1 MDNKINIAELL
12 KDCPKGMELDCTMYD
27 NVTLDRVDIDDTYS
41 IKIDTKCGFSTRLT
55 RYGQNVNI
63 EDAKCVIF
71 PKGKTTW
78 EGFVPPHKFK
88 DGDILSYQCGLLSN
102 RTIYIYRYDEVM
114 NTSYYVALSGDIDS
128 TFRINDRKE
137 WTLRGYDKTVRLAT
151 EEEKQKLFEAI
162 KSNGYKWNAE
172 TKTLEEIVE
181 PKFKVWDKIRHKN
194 DETVITITGIKDDYY
209 FIQFYNV
216 RRNDYQNEKVS
227 FKDQDQYELVPN
239 KFDIATL
246 KPFSEVLVRYDND
259 NPWMT
264 AHFSHYMKDVEWEC
278 PYFASGACFK
288 QCIPYK
294 GNEHLRGTTN
304 DCDDFYK
311 TWK

>member
-41 IKIDTKCGFSTRLT
+41 IKITTKSGFSTRLT
-55 RYGQNVNI
+55 RYGQNVDI

-78 EGFVPPHKFK
+78 EDFVLPCKFK
-88 DGDILSYQCGLLSN
+88 DGDVVVTGNKYKCVAIFKSAKSF
-102 RTIYIYRYDEVM
+102 YDHEGF
-114 NTSYYVALSGDIDS
+114 NYYVLIPLY
-128 TFRINDRKE
+128 IKE
-137 WTLRGYDKTVRLAT
+137 ATLRTDDWIDGVGTRLAT
-151 EEEKQKLFEAI
+151 EEEKQKLFKTI
-162 KSNGYKWNAE
+162 KEHGYKWNAE
-172 TKTLEEIVE
+172 TKTLENLDVLPI
-181 PKFKVWDKIRHKN
+181 FKVGECIKHLTHNSVIY
-194 DETVITITGIKDDYY
+194 TVIGMTDTHYMVKSDGIYAY
-209 FIQFYNV
+209 E
-216 RRNDYQNEKVS
+216 YQIPIS
-227 FKDQDQYELVPN
+227 TQDKYELVPK

-259 NPWMT
+259 NPWMI

-294 GNEHLRGTTN
+294 GNEHLRGTAN